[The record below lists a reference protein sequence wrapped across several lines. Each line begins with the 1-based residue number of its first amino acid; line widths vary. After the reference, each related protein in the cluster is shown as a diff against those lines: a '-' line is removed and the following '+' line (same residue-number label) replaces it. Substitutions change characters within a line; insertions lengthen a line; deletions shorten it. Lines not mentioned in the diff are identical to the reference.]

1 MKFSKYFI
9 SIFFLLLVSGGV
21 YFFIKTEPTPD
32 SIPSK
37 LQENS
42 LGSSYSEEITETE
55 VNLEVKEA
63 EISYTEDIENEGS
76 LEQGEIPPD
85 TEPIKETQVTRE
97 VTETSLQESILVD
110 ESSSIS
116 ALPDRPY
123 LVIALAGGLVISFFM
138 ILFLFFSLIKLY
150 RWRINIKDSN
160 KSIILPEVHYEKL
173 ERLEAGFNA
182 LAELVQ
188 EVGKLS
194 QITDRESKERIE
206 EILSSFLGLRDSI
219 SNKEAEISRLKS
231 GYDNEIKKSF
241 TSGLLSLR
249 DRIEHYF
256 TDTAS
261 SEDLSKACE
270 GMLTILDNILEEEN
284 ILSFEYEPGIS
295 IRDIED
301 FEIYEKVA
309 TSNKEKIGLVIK
321 TIKKGYYLKGL
332 DETKVV
338 IRNALLE
345 CYVEE

>member
-1 MKFSKYFI
+1 MYI
-9 SIFFLLLVSGGV
+9 SNYIDLR
-21 YFFIKTEPTPD
+21 K
-32 SIPSK
+32 
-37 LQENS
+37 
-42 LGSSYSEEITETE
+42 
-55 VNLEVKEA
+55 
-63 EISYTEDIENEGS
+63 
-76 LEQGEIPPD
+76 
-85 TEPIKETQVTRE
+85 
-97 VTETSLQESILVD
+97 ILH
-110 ESSSIS
+110 
-116 ALPDRPY
+116 
-123 LVIALAGGLVISFFM
+123 
-138 ILFLFFSLIKLY
+138 LIKLY

-194 QITDRESKERIE
+194 QITDKESKERIE
-206 EILSSFLGLRDSI
+206 EILSSFLGLQDSI
-219 SNKEAEISRLKS
+219 GSKEAEISRLKS
-231 GYDNEIKKSF
+231 GYDNEIKRSF

-295 IRDIED
+295 IRDIKD